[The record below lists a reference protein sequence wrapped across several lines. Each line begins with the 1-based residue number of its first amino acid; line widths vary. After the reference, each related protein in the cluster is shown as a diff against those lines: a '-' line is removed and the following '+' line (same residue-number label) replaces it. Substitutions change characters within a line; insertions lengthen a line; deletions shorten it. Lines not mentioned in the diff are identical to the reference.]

1 MKLFSKQ
8 LSTIYKNQEA
18 LSSVSEDSWEYP
30 KLEQFLLVVGID
42 SDSTEVYHSIYCPY
56 TTITTKLQY
65 SL

>member
-18 LSSVSEDSWEYP
+18 LSGVSEDSWQYP

-42 SDSTEVYHSIYCPY
+42 SDSTEVCDSIYCP
-56 TTITTKLQY
+56 
-65 SL
+65 